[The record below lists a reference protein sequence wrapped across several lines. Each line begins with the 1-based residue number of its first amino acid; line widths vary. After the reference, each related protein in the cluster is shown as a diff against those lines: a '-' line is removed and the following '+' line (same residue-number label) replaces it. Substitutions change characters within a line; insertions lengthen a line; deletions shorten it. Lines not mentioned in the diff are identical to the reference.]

1 MANCPDRPRINCL
14 VTLAVG
20 LVSVGWPGC
29 GPARLDV
36 VRTIELEPAVAH
48 LLELPAQSAAQTI
61 TVEFSSDQNVHV
73 LLFRAADVPDADAAS
88 SVAANRAL
96 AAQKGTQGRFAAD
109 VPAKTATYLIL
120 RDSPKK
126 ARVEVK
132 VSNRK

>member
-1 MANCPDRPRINCL
+1 MADCQRRFRFSRL
-14 VTLAVG
+14 MALATG
-20 LVSVGWPGC
+20 LLSVGWSGC
-29 GPARLDV
+29 GPARLDLAK
-36 VRTIELEPAVAH
+36 TIELEPGLAH

-61 TVEFSSDQNVHV
+61 TVEFSSDQDVHV
-73 LLFRAADVPDADAAS
+73 LLFRAADVPDADAAL

-96 AAQKGTQGRFAAD
+96 ATQKGTQGRFAAD
-109 VPAKTATYLIL
+109 VPAKTATCLIL